1 MVNPYAVTSHVD
13 TAERAYGDH
22 ARLVQSSFLF
32 RVIEFDRPF
41 EGRLRYSCW
50 WWRQRIEINGH
61 RVWFRI
67 SWLKIHSRA
76 AFRIPASIDA
86 SGPEAGIEIDLTR
99 SNGIRRFR
107 FWIEGETVYDEFN

>member
-1 MVNPYAVTSHVD
+1 MGVRETLAQKSSWMVNPYAVTSHVD

-61 RVWFRI
+61 RVWFRAENYG
-67 SWLKIHSRA
+67 R
-76 AFRIPASIDA
+76 
-86 SGPEAGIEIDLTR
+86 R
-99 SNGIRRFR
+99 SDVGAEQPRS
-107 FWIEGETVYDEFN
+107 